1 MTSASAGTRLAAAV
15 PVRTLPSRLAGF
27 GRAKIGVKRNV
38 LNAEAD
44 AADQRAAWLEGY
56 LLRGDGEMLARVV
69 GELEPLP
76 SEAIPTDRLDQS
88 DAEWLVSSVN
98 GRSRLRRP

>member
-44 AADQRAAWLEGY
+44 AADQHAAWIEGY
-56 LLRGDGEMLARVV
+56 LLRGRDGLDSATSR
-69 GELEPLP
+69 GWLLNLSCRTWLQKPLP
-76 SEAIPTDRLDQS
+76 
-88 DAEWLVSSVN
+88 
-98 GRSRLRRP
+98 RSLT